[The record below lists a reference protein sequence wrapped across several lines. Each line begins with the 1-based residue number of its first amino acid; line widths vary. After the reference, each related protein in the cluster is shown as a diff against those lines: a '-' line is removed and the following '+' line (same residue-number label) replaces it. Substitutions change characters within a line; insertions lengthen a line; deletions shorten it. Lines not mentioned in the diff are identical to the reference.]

1 MVIVNVVF
9 DFDGTLATTFVG
21 GEMFRDHTPK
31 DLLDVARDRF
41 NTNKTSLREYQ
52 EEVFDLVDES
62 PVEMSDRAVQHTSI
76 RPLAQEVCDHIW
88 NSGGTVTVASA
99 GLDFYIQP
107 VLDAAGFDRLELHSG
122 KVVSEPT
129 KQPPFRYDYPS
140 AKKACKGDWVI
151 CKCEV
156 INDLRNDGADDE
168 VIFVGDGVMSDS
180 CAATNA
186 ADTVFATGR
195 LLDYC
200 NENDIPVT
208 EFSDDF
214 GPLLSYVLNRTSAN
228 GAK

>member
-1 MVIVNVVF
+1 VAVVNVVF

-21 GEMFRDHTPK
+21 GEMFRDHAPK
-31 DLLDVARDRF
+31 ESLNVAQDRF
-41 NTNKTSLREYQ
+41 NANKTSLREYQ

-62 PVEMSDRAVQHTSI
+62 PAKMSYRAVQHTSI
-76 RPLAQEVCDHIW
+76 RPLAHEVCNQIW
-88 NSGGTVTVASA
+88 EAGGTVSVASA

-107 VLDAAGFDRLELHSG
+107 VLNNAGFDRIEVHSG

-129 KQPPFRYDYPS
+129 KLPPFRYDYPS
-140 AKKACKGDWVI
+140 AKKECKGDWVI

-156 INDLRNDGADDE
+156 INDLRNDGAGDE

-180 CAATNA
+180 CAAPNA

-195 LLDYC
+195 LLNYC

-208 EFSDDF
+208 EFGDDF
-214 GPLLSYVLNRTSAN
+214 EPLLSYVLTRTSAN